1 MNPYYE
7 DEWYEDECDYC
18 GSHYDADGW
27 CPFCDYEHY
36 DGLDSWDEEGE
47 DETDIDGLVYYANE
61 LYERYCALD
70 ELYHDVIYKPA
81 YTMHVDERGVGF
93 MPLPF

>member
-27 CPFCDYEHY
+27 CPFCDYEHFY
-36 DGLDSWDEEGE
+36 TDEAAEGE
-47 DETDIDGLVYYANE
+47 DDAETEEQWYARRSVELFGPDGYDEDGTPYVE
-61 LYERYCALD
+61 LQ
-70 ELYHDVIYKPA
+70 
-81 YTMHVDERGVGF
+81 
-93 MPLPF
+93 